1 MEKKRILVADDEGI
15 NRLFLRSLLQNHGWE
30 VEEATEGD
38 EAVRIASGEPFDVIL
53 MDVNM
58 PVLDGFDA
66 TRRIREEAVEGRDGA
81 PVTILALSAY
91 NDEQFYAECEETG
104 MNGILSKP
112 ITETKLFRTLALYD
126 PHTKEE

>member
-15 NRLFLRSLLQNHGWE
+15 NRLFLRSLLQNNGWE
-30 VEEATEGD
+30 VEEAGEGE
-38 EAVRIASGEPFDVIL
+38 EAVRIASEEPFDVIL

-58 PVLDGFDA
+58 PLLDGFDA
-66 TRRIREEAVEGRDGA
+66 TRRLREAGVEDRRGA

-91 NDEQFYAECEETG
+91 NDEKFFAECEEAG

-112 ITETKLFRTLALYD
+112 ITETKLLRTLDRHD
-126 PHTKEE
+126 PHTMEE